1 MKTIGSLS
9 LLVALFAG
17 AHASAAEKE
26 SPAAPASV
34 REDTDAKPAMAA
46 AEVWLAL
53 MDAGRVRD
61 AWTAASQSFREAV
74 TPEQWS
80 EAVRMARGPLGAAGA
95 RKMVAANYTRSL
107 PGAPPGDYV
116 VIQYQVSFANQPLAI
131 ETVTPMKDRDGAWR
145 VSGYYVR

>member
-1 MKTIGSLS
+1 MKHIASLS

-17 AHASAAEKE
+17 VPVQAVDKE
-26 SPAAPASV
+26 APAAPAPI
-34 REDTDAKPAMAA
+34 REDLDAKPAMAA

-53 MDAGRVRD
+53 LDAGRVRD

-95 RKMVAANYTRSL
+95 RKLVAANYTRSL
-107 PGAPPGDYV
+107 PGAPAGEYV